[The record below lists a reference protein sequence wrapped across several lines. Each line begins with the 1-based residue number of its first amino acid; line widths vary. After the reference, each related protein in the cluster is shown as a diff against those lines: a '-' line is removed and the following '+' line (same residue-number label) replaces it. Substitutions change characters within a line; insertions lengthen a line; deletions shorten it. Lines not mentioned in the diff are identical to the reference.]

1 MFPTTSLRQGITQQ
15 QTPMRQIGFGGHFK
29 DAPPTY
35 ITDSESKKEDN
46 KIERK
51 EKPKCPKGHKVCRCK
66 KKKKNKENK
75 ITPSAR

>member
-1 MFPTTSLRQGITQQ
+1 MFPTTSLRQGIVQQ
-15 QTPMRQIGFGGHFK
+15 QTPMRQQGFGGHFK

-35 ITDSESKKEDN
+35 IKETKEDN

-51 EKPKCPKGHKVCRCK
+51 EKPKCPKGHKVCKC

-75 ITPSAR
+75 TSLR